1 MQWVCRERFGF
12 TMPSMP
18 IDVSKLMGALNVIG
32 QQRDAKVRVQLVFDP
47 TASNALVDKVIDAFV
62 GVAPNLK
69 VTDAVLGEK
78 LPVISKDADLVIV
91 VGGDSL
97 LLGDVVDASETLGI
111 PAVVVIERG
120 KTYFAEDKAAAQAYA
135 DLTLR
140 ENETTTAAG
149 SAHVPSVGR
158 GVDLDNLIDMNP
170 DDTAKSFERLGT
182 WIVQNV
188 PEKRLALARALPFL
202 RHPLAVELAKQTT
215 IQNAAIG
222 VVFFVPGADMP
233 LIALNQ
239 AKMVLQIA
247 AVYGKPMNKERLGE
261 IFAVMAGSF
270 GCRAVAR
277 QVIARV
283 PLLGWAVKPAV
294 AAGGTMAMAIA
305 AIEYYEEDGKLHGL
319 SEVADK
325 AMTKASPLI
334 DKGAGVVGNVVSG
347 ATAHA

>member
-1 MQWVCRERFGF
+1 
-12 TMPSMP
+12 MP
-18 IDVSKLMGALNVIG
+18 IDVSKLLSALTTIG
-32 QQRDAKVRVQLVFDP
+32 QKSDATSRVELIFDP
-47 TASNALVDKVIDAFV
+47 TASNSLVDKIINAFV
-62 GVAPNLK
+62 GVTENLR
-69 VTDAVLGEK
+69 VRDTILGETVPAIPK
-78 LPVISKDADLVIV
+78 NADLVII

-97 LLGDVVDASETLGI
+97 LLGDVADAAKAMDI

-120 KTYFAEDKAAAQAYA
+120 KTYFADDKNAAQAYA

-140 ENETTTAAG
+140 ENEAPTTSGNAQA
-149 SAHVPSVGR
+149 PSVGK
-158 GVDLDNLIDMNP
+158 GVDLDDLVDMSP
-170 DDTAKSFERLGT
+170 DDPEQSFERLGT

-188 PEKRLALARALPFL
+188 PDKRLSLARALPFL

-247 AVYGKPMNKERLGE
+247 AVYGKPMTRDRLGE
-261 IFAVMAGSF
+261 VLAVMAGGF
-270 GCRAVAR
+270 GFRTIAR
-277 QVIARV
+277 QVTARV
-283 PLLGWAVKPAV
+283 PVLGWAIKPAV

-319 SEVADK
+319 SKVADK
-325 AMTKASPLI
+325 AMKKASPLL
-334 DKGAGVVGNVVSG
+334 DKGADAVGNVVSS
-347 ATAHA
+347 ATAHS